1 MPEEILSQKQKE
13 IFPKLA
19 CFSEK
24 FGLVGGTAIAFQLG
38 HRQSIDF
45 DLTSNDKIK
54 TLDIRKKIS
63 EIGEIEA
70 ILVDDENEYSLV
82 MEGIKFTFSHYP
94 FPLDFSFDVD
104 GIIKSPDLISL
115 GAMKAYALGR
125 RAKWKDYVD
134 LFFIFQKLGSIQP
147 IVRKAQEIFGVEFN
161 EKNFRVQLAYFEDI
175 DYSEKVIFVAGFEI
189 ADEKIKEKLKE
200 LAFS

>member
-13 IFPKLA
+13 IFPSLA